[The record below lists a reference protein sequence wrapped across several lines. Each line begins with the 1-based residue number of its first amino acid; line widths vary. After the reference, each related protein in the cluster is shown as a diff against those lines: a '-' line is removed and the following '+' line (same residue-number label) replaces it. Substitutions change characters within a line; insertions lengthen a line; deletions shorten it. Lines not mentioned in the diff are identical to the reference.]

1 MREIYKDKDGQ
12 PYDPIK
18 KFGVIESEGA
28 LLYDNITTSY
38 PLNFPTEYYHNAIK
52 NSMPTNEEKWFIRPH
67 HLESLTNHKQS
78 IKDGFLNT
86 NYFSHYNQAH
96 GKPVIRD
103 EPAEAI
109 KNIEKVLEELKL
121 E

>member
-38 PLNFPTEYYHNAIK
+38 PLNLPTEYYHNAIK

-78 IKDGFLNT
+78 IKTIYNASTSSSTVIPFTSSTPEISFLVQVAGQQ
-86 NYFSHYNQAH
+86 SV
-96 GKPVIRD
+96 G
-103 EPAEAI
+103 
-109 KNIEKVLEELKL
+109 
-121 E
+121 